1 MATSS
6 GSMDR
11 AVLARLTGDLGDAK
25 TVSRICADIGGIY
38 ASLLADT
45 LGGELNLELDVEY
58 IGSESAL
65 MSTLVGRLNAASTL
79 TIGSL
84 RNWCP
89 NFILSCENTLPISII
104 ANLLGDDT
112 GAEGET
118 RRLSAIELDI
128 ASLVFQKVASVL
140 RSGIEAP
147 GGFEPALV
155 DAYDHSEHVQK
166 HAEIVDMFAAA
177 VRMRMTI
184 GKISGEIQLIIPQG
198 VLLKT
203 VIVQPKLLGQQGEAR
218 EAWKEQLEKQVRRS
232 QVELQARVRM
242 QSLTLE
248 TISRLSVGD
257 VIPFFDA
264 GTDVRVEVD
273 ANGKM
278 LYNCEFGRSGQNY
291 TVKIKESAG
300 TTEESLKRILE
311 G

>member
-38 ASLLADT
+38 TSLLADT

-65 MSTLVGRLNAASTL
+65 MSTLVGRLNGASTL

-89 NFILSCENTLPISII
+89 NFILSCENILPISII

-112 GAEGET
+112 GAEGES

-128 ASLVFQKVASVL
+128 ASLVFQKIASVL

-147 GGFEPALV
+147 GGFEPALI

-248 TISRLSVGD
+248 TISRLAVGD

-300 TTEESLKRILE
+300 TSEESLKRILE

>member
-25 TVSRICADIGGIY
+25 TVSRFGADIGGLY
-38 ASLLADT
+38 TSLLADT

-65 MSTLVGRLNAASTL
+65 MSTLVGRLDPASTL

-89 NFILSCENTLPISII
+89 NFILSCENILPISII

-112 GAEGET
+112 GSNGES
-118 RRLSAIELDI
+118 RKLSAIELDI
-128 ASLVFQKVASVL
+128 ASLVFQKIASVL
-140 RSGIEAP
+140 RSGIDVP

-155 DAYDHSEHVQK
+155 DPYDHSEHVQK
-166 HAEIVDMFAAA
+166 HAEIIDMFAAA
-177 VRMRMTI
+177 VRMRISI
-184 GKISGEIQLIIPQG
+184 GAISGEFQLIIPQG
-198 VLLKT
+198 ALLKT
-203 VIVQPKLLGQQGEAR
+203 VIVQPKQIGQQSEAR
-218 EAWKEQLEKQVRRS
+218 EAWKEQLGKQVRRS

-242 QSLTLE
+242 QALTLD

-300 TTEESLKRILE
+300 TSEESLKRILE